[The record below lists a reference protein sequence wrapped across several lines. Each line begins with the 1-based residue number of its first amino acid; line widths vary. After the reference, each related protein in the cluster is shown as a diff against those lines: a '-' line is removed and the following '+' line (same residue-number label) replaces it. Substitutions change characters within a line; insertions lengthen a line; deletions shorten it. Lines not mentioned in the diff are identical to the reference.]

1 MKPPWWFCCGWWS
14 PWCVLDVAAHVV
26 FRNAGEVELP
36 IDFRWICVKHDA
48 SIMREVAE

>member
-36 IDFRWICVKHDA
+36 IGLPVDLRQARRIDHA
-48 SIMREVAE
+48 